1 MTSAMSIRSRILLT
15 LAASSAV
22 ACAAEPDPGSEAY
35 FTTFVRPILE
45 SACTHCHGKDED
57 KGDLRLHTLEAAL
70 AGADGKAALVPGKPE
85 ESPLY
90 TSTILP
96 ADDDDIMPPS
106 KEPALEK
113 EQSDRLKAWI
123 AAGAKWPAG
132 VVLGQEPRMQFVRD
146 IQPILE
152 QNCVSCHKP
161 DKDEGG
167 LDMTTAANC
176 LKGGDSGAGLVPYDT
191 EKSLIFTRTNLPAD
205 DDDLMPPAKKGGP
218 LSKEQ
223 IQKLQLWVK
232 QGSPWPAGVVLVQ
245 KAKTEDRPPNP
256 DNPEFVEK
264 LHADITQKSTE
275 KSQDEMKPYTGTIPK
290 TGKEYKM
297 VVIPGGEFTMGSPE
311 SEKNRKP
318 DEGPQVKVR
327 IEPFWMGAYEVT
339 WDQYLNFMLTPDSRY
354 KDGAKKTPP
363 APDSPSVDT
372 VSSPT
377 APYTDMTF
385 GMGQDGFPAISMT
398 EHAASKFCEWLSA
411 QTGHFYRLP
420 TEAEWEYAAR
430 AGTTTAY
437 FFGDDPAQ
445 LGEYAWYYENSDGK
459 TQQVGQK
466 KPNPWGLYDI
476 SGNVVEWTLDQYDE
490 KFYGSLNGA
499 SENPFNRPRKL
510 YPRVARGG
518 SWDDNPEDLRV
529 AVRRAS
535 GEAWKQQ
542 DPQLPKSIWYH
553 TNAQFLGFRIVR
565 PLKVPSPADMH
576 MYWNLGTVN
585 EQN

>member
-1 MTSAMSIRSRILLT
+1 MPHRPLFLVPLFVSA
-15 LAASSAV
+15 AV
-22 ACAAEPDPGSEAY
+22 ACAADPDPGSEAY
-35 FTTFVRPILE
+35 FSAFIRPILE
-45 SACTHCHGKDED
+45 SSCTHCHGSSED

-70 AGADGKAALVPGKPE
+70 KGTDGKPALVPGKPDD
-85 ESPLY
+85 SPLY
-90 TSTILP
+90 TSTILAP
-96 ADDDDIMPPS
+96 DHDDIMPPS
-106 KEPALEK
+106 KEPALVK
-113 EQSDRLKAWI
+113 EQTERLRAWI

-132 VVLGQEPRMQFVRD
+132 LELGQEPRMQFVRD

-152 QNCVSCHKP
+152 QNCVACHKP
-161 DKDEGG
+161 DKSEGD
-167 LDMTTAANC
+167 LDMTTLEKSLA
-176 LKGGDSGAGLVPYDT
+176 GGESGPGLVRYDT

-205 DDDLMPPAKKGGP
+205 DDDLMPPTKKGGP

-232 QGSPWPAGVVLVQ
+232 QGAPWPDGLLLTQ
-245 KAKTEDRPPNP
+245 KALQVDRPPNP
-256 DNPEFVEK
+256 DNAEFVAK
-264 LHADITQKSTE
+264 IHQAITQKSSE
-275 KSQDEMKPYTGTIPK
+275 KSPEDMKPYTGTISK

-297 VVIPGGEFTMGSPE
+297 VVIPGGEFTMGSPD
-311 SEKNRKP
+311 SEKDRKP
-318 DEGPQVKVR
+318 DEGPQVKVK
-327 IEPFWMGAYEVT
+327 IDPFWMGAYEIT

-354 KDGAKKTPP
+354 KDGAKKTAPP
-363 APDSPSVDT
+363 ADSPLVDT

-377 APYTDMTF
+377 QPYTDMTF

-398 EHAASKFCEWLSA
+398 EQAASKFCEWLSA

-437 FFGDDPAQ
+437 FFGDDASK

-459 TQQVGQK
+459 TQPVGQK

-476 SGNVVEWTLDQYDE
+476 TGNVIEWTLDQYDE
-490 KFYGSLNGA
+490 KHYGSLNGSA
-499 SENPFNRPRKL
+499 ENPFNRPRTI

-518 SWDDNPEDLRV
+518 SWDDDAKDLRI
-529 AVRRAS
+529 AARRAS

-565 PLKVPSPADMH
+565 PLKVPSAQEMH
-576 MYWNLGTVN
+576 YYWNIGTLN
-585 EQN
+585 EQK

>member
-1 MTSAMSIRSRILLT
+1 MPHRPLFLVPFFVSA
-15 LAASSAV
+15 AV
-22 ACAAEPDPGSEAY
+22 ACAADPDPGSEAY
-35 FTTFVRPILE
+35 FSAFIRPILE
-45 SACTHCHGKDED
+45 SSCTHCHGNSED

-70 AGADGKAALVPGKPE
+70 KGTDGKPALVPGKPE
-85 ESPLY
+85 DSPLY
-90 TSTILP
+90 TTTILAP
-96 ADDDDIMPPS
+96 DHDDIMPPS
-106 KEPALEK
+106 KEPALVK
-113 EQSDRLKAWI
+113 EQTERLRAWI

-132 VVLGQEPRMQFVRD
+132 LELGQEPRMQFVRD

-161 DKDEGG
+161 DKSEGD
-167 LDMTTAANC
+167 LDMTTLEKSLA
-176 LKGGDSGAGLVPYDT
+176 GGESGPGLVRYDT

-205 DDDLMPPAKKGGP
+205 DDDLMPPTKKGGP

-232 QGSPWPAGVVLVQ
+232 QGAPWPDGLVLTQ
-245 KAKTEDRPPNP
+245 KALQVDRPPNP
-256 DNPEFVEK
+256 DNAEFVARIHE
-264 LHADITQKSTE
+264 AITQKSSE
-275 KSQDEMKPYTGTIPK
+275 KSAEDMKPYTGTISK

-297 VVIPGGEFTMGSPE
+297 VVIPGGEFTMGSPD
-311 SEKNRKP
+311 SEKDRKP
-318 DEGPQVKVR
+318 DEGPQAKVK
-327 IEPFWMGAYEVT
+327 IDPFWMGAYEIT

-354 KDGAKKTPP
+354 KDGAKKTAPP
-363 APDSPSVDT
+363 ADSPLVDT

-377 APYTDMTF
+377 QPYTDMTF

-398 EHAASKFCEWLSA
+398 EQAASKFCEWLSA

-430 AGTTTAY
+430 AGTSTAY
-437 FFGDDPAQ
+437 FFGDDASK
-445 LGEYAWYYENSDGK
+445 LGEYAWFYDNSDGK
-459 TQQVGQK
+459 TQPVGQK

-476 SGNVVEWTLDQYDE
+476 TGNVTEWTLDQYDE
-490 KFYGSLNGA
+490 KYYGSLNGTA
-499 SENPFNRPRKL
+499 ENPFNRPRTI

-518 SWDDNPEDLRV
+518 SWDDDAKDLRI
-529 AVRRAS
+529 ATRRAS

-565 PLKVPSPADMH
+565 PLKVPSAQEMH
-576 MYWNLGTVN
+576 YYWNIGTLN
-585 EQN
+585 EQK

>member
-1 MTSAMSIRSRILLT
+1 MPHRPLFLVPLFVSA
-15 LAASSAV
+15 AV
-22 ACAAEPDPGSEAY
+22 ACAADPDPGSEAY
-35 FTTFVRPILE
+35 FSAFIRPILE
-45 SACTHCHGKDED
+45 SSCTHCHGSSED

-70 AGADGKAALVPGKPE
+70 KGTDGKPALVPGKPDD
-85 ESPLY
+85 SPLY
-90 TSTILP
+90 TSTILAP
-96 ADDDDIMPPS
+96 DHDDIMPPS
-106 KEPALEK
+106 KEPALVK
-113 EQSDRLKAWI
+113 EQTERLRAWI

-132 VVLGQEPRMQFVRD
+132 LELGQEPRMQFVRD

-152 QNCVSCHKP
+152 QNCVACHKP
-161 DKDEGG
+161 DKSEGD
-167 LDMTTAANC
+167 LDMTTLEKSLA
-176 LKGGDSGAGLVPYDT
+176 GGESGPGLVRYDT

-205 DDDLMPPAKKGGP
+205 DDDLMPPTKKGGP

-232 QGSPWPAGVVLVQ
+232 QGAPWPDGLVLTQ
-245 KAKTEDRPPNP
+245 KALQVDRPPNP
-256 DNPEFVEK
+256 DNAEFVAK
-264 LHADITQKSTE
+264 IHQAITQKSSE
-275 KSQDEMKPYTGTIPK
+275 KSPEDMKPYTGTISK

-297 VVIPGGEFTMGSPE
+297 VVIPGGEFTMGSPD
-311 SEKNRKP
+311 SEKDRKP
-318 DEGPQVKVR
+318 DEGPQVKVK
-327 IEPFWMGAYEVT
+327 IDPFWMGAYEIT

-354 KDGAKKTPP
+354 KDGAKKTAPP
-363 APDSPSVDT
+363 ADSPLVDT

-377 APYTDMTF
+377 QPYTDMTF

-398 EHAASKFCEWLSA
+398 EQAASKFCEWLSA

-437 FFGDDPAQ
+437 FFGDDASK

-459 TQQVGQK
+459 TQPVGQK

-476 SGNVVEWTLDQYDE
+476 TGNVIEWTLDQYDE
-490 KFYGSLNGA
+490 KHYGSLNGSA
-499 SENPFNRPRKL
+499 ENPFNRPRTI

-518 SWDDNPEDLRV
+518 SWDDDAKDLRI
-529 AVRRAS
+529 AARRAS

-565 PLKVPSPADMH
+565 PLKVPSAQEMH
-576 MYWNLGTVN
+576 YYWNIGTLN
-585 EQN
+585 EQK